1 MPYHHIVITAGISL
15 FSPANIF
22 RKWHDA
28 ELDLFAFE
36 RTNPIA
42 PKGEDADALLEQWR
56 SACAAA
62 DLIGMAADAPKNVSA
77 EFSLLHA
84 LRVGNQLG
92 DAPRVVLIHTSSLG
106 GRAAAALLERLIA
119 DHFDARV
126 TARAVDDINPD
137 DRVRLR
143 RSLGGF
149 MQVVAKSL
157 EGHDPFSTCFAPMGG
172 YKIMTSLGYLAGA
185 YRGFP
190 TAYLH
195 EDSQVLQEIPA
206 VPIRIDPEE
215 LRGSAPILRRL
226 RTSGLLEWKGLSE
239 TERDIVRRHP
249 YLFDRVDD
257 LVAVNVFGEFLMNQP
272 ENAGL
277 FACRVFFSPEAEK
290 AARDRRHR
298 DFVFQQIRE
307 LIKKLDLP
315 DGNWGEL
322 RHDLDFS
329 SLAKNPRFFLYKGAR
344 NGDLTFSAAYSH
356 DREAGEIRLNRI
368 WTDKNQYMRRAEK
381 GDGFFDDPADVAW
394 TDGSEAVHGDG

>member
-1 MPYHHIVITAGISL
+1 MPYHHIVITAGISS

-28 ELDLFAFE
+28 ELGLFAFE

-42 PKGEDADALLEQWR
+42 PKGEDADALLEKWR
-56 SACAAA
+56 SACATA
-62 DLIGMAADAPKNVSA
+62 DLNAMAVAAPKNVSA

-84 LRVGNQLG
+84 LRAGNHLG
-92 DAPRVVLIHTSSLG
+92 DAPDVVLIHTAGVG
-106 GRAAAALLERLIA
+106 GRAAAILLERVIPA
-119 DHFDARV
+119 AFHARV
-126 TARAVDDINPD
+126 SLRPVDDLEPN

-149 MQVVAKSL
+149 MEVVAESL
-157 EGHDPFSTCFAPMGG
+157 EGRDPFSTCFAPVGG
-172 YKIMTSLGYLAGA
+172 YKVMTALGYLAGA

-206 VPIRIDPEE
+206 VPIRMDREE
-215 LRGSAPILRRL
+215 LRKTAPLLRRL
-226 RTSGLLEWKGLSE
+226 HRRDMEWTTLSE
-239 TERDIVRRHP
+239 TEREAVRRHP
-249 YLFDRVDD
+249 YLFDRLDD
-257 LVAVNVFGEFLMNQP
+257 LVAVNAFGEFLMNQP

-277 FACRVFFSPEAEK
+277 FACRVFLSPEAEK

-298 DFVFQQIRE
+298 DFIFQQIRE

-315 DGNWGEL
+315 KENWGKL

-329 SLAKNPRFFLYKGAR
+329 SLAKNPNFFLYKGAR
-344 NGDLTFSAAYSH
+344 NGDLTFSAAYAH
-356 DREAGEIRLNRI
+356 DPEKGEIRLNRI
-368 WTDKNQYMRRAEK
+368 WTDHKEYERKAES

-394 TDGSEAVHGDG
+394 TDGSEAAHSGG